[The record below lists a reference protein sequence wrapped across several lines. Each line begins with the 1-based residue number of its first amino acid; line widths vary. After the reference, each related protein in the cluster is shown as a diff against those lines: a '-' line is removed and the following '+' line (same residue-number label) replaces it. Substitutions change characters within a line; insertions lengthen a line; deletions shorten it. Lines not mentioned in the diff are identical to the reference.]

1 MLEELCRQLNQ
12 PRRSVTLSAALRS
25 DSSNQKQNDDDNKY
39 YSKDPNGTM
48 AVAVTI
54 TSTKTMKAAE
64 QSDDHNDEQYESER
78 HDVSPTL
85 ARRPSRADRNIS
97 ILTPL
102 SAEKSIIHFRFG
114 LSRSVEIRSQFSQ
127 KARDFP

>member
-1 MLEELCRQLNQ
+1 
-12 PRRSVTLSAALRS
+12 
-25 DSSNQKQNDDDNKY
+25 
-39 YSKDPNGTM
+39 M

-64 QSDDHNDEQYESER
+64 QGDDHNDEQYESER

-85 ARRPSRADRNIS
+85 ARRPSRAYRNIP

-102 SAEKSIIHFRFG
+102 SAEKSIIYFGFG
-114 LSRSVEIRSQFSQ
+114 LSRSIEIRLQFLQ
-127 KARDFP
+127 KARDLP